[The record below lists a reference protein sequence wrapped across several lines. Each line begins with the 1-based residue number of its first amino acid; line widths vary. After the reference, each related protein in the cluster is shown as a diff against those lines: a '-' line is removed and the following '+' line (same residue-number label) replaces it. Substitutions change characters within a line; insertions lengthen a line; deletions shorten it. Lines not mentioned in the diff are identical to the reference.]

1 MRKFLYFLSI
11 LFLVA
16 TLVVTSL
23 FVYPLVE
30 PLIDIPVIGI
40 IYNLA
45 LYVSSLAV
53 FASIYLIP
61 QIIFLVCLAIMIAL
75 FVYAYKSGAL
85 RRKDVI
91 ALTIINGVSFCLV
104 LGFTLGLY
112 LMCKGM

>member
-11 LFLVA
+11 LLLVA

-53 FASIYLIP
+53 FTSIYLIP

-75 FVYAYKSGAL
+75 FVYTFKSGAL

-91 ALTIINGVSFCLV
+91 ALTIINGVSFCLMF
-104 LGFTLGLY
+104 GFTLGLY
-112 LMCKGM
+112 LMFKGR

>member
-40 IYNLA
+40 LYNLA

-75 FVYAYKSGAL
+75 FVYTFKSGAL

-91 ALTIINGVSFCLV
+91 ALTIINGVSFCLMF
-104 LGFTLGLY
+104 GFPLGLY
-112 LMCKGM
+112 LMFKGR